1 MCTHKNNSAPRCL
14 RRTFLSKWSNKEPLA
29 SEETFDFIKVV
40 FLVGKEGFFR
50 VQKDKKEMFFKEPLI
65 EWFFVEPKIVI
76 LWHRYEEPF

>member
-40 FLVGKEGFFR
+40 FLVGKEGSSEY
-50 VQKDKKEMFFKEPLI
+50 KKIRKRCSL
-65 EWFFVEPKIVI
+65 KN
-76 LWHRYEEPF
+76 L